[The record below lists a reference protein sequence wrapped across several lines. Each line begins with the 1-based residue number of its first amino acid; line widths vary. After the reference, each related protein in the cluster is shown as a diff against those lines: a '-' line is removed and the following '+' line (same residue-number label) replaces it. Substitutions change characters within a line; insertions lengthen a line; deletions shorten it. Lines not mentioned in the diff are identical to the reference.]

1 MQKSD
6 KADFLLDTQLKVID
20 NLIAELDEFILKF
33 DYRFSNQ
40 RMGKE
45 KNAWKRTA
53 RLLASRHI
61 LDDLDQ

>member
-1 MQKSD
+1 
-6 KADFLLDTQLKVID
+6 LLDTQLKVID

-45 KNAWKRTA
+45 KNAWKRAA